1 MATDGSY
8 VLGDKEDAA
17 KFWLKEF
24 KHNASGVCYY
34 VLINTKDSKVSVQD
48 YPTVLLDET
57 LETATID
64 EAQERTSAFAL
75 TEKAEP
81 KYRRLGATVEGDGF
95 EADAPANATFHHVGY
110 ENVTLYENT
119 LNKGAG
125 TSANPSK
132 PTGVNFL
139 GQFNSND
146 LSANA
151 AIYVDTAY
159 VRNDTKRPQYLLA
172 LRPDF
177 TPLLE
182 PCPED
187 PTHPA
192 HEIAQTKADYLVV
205 LNDSIN
211 NKDAKEKMYQ
221 FQGYTR
227 LAFVEGHSVK
237 SVVDSTSTFDWI
249 ALETGD
255 TIQLAGN
262 KHNPA
267 KFEFRLINENE
278 EQDFLIE
285 SESWKGEDAFG
296 GEARPLGEKKG
307 GWLKIQNGVPVIVSE
322 EFEAAVQSDI
332 YNVETSEIDD
342 PTANDE
348 ISTSEVT
355 VIAGNGQIT
364 INGAAGKKVVVSN
377 ILGQV
382 VANTVLTSDNATIAA
397 PQGVVVVAVEG
408 EEAVKAIVK

>member
-227 LAFVEGHSVK
+227 LAFVPATHRRDTLIIENSKFTGTK
-237 SVVDSTSTFDWI
+237 DAAKDSIYLGKNEYNNATFQF
-249 ALETGD
+249 L
-255 TIQLAGN
+255 LA
-262 KHNPA
+262 
-267 KFEFRLINENE
+267 E
-278 EQDFLIE
+278 E
-285 SESWKGEDAFG
+285 SETYGDFYIEVAKNA
-296 GEARPLGEKKG
+296 
-307 GWLKIQNGVPVIVSE
+307 WLKIHNEIPVIVN
-322 EFEAAVQSDI
+322 DI
-332 YNVETSEIDD
+332 TKADIFNINTTTDA
-342 PTANDE
+342 PTANESIVAGEVSVVATDGAVIVKGAE
-348 ISTSEVT
+348 GKNVIVST
-355 VIAGNGQIT
+355 
-364 INGAAGKKVVVSN
+364 
-377 ILGQV
+377 ILGKV
-382 VANTVLTSDNATIAA
+382 VANEVLNSDNETIAA
-397 PQGVVVVAVEG
+397 PAGIVVVSVDGESFKVAV
-408 EEAVKAIVK
+408 K